1 LWEVE
6 DIPDGDRLFLRVHAN
21 DVRASGGK
29 LHPGVFREQR
39 GSMSVDWEK
48 YSTAEESRNRAR
60 HPERVGI
67 LALIAGYVRSIE
79 GLTVLHEPDEERRN
93 RAHSGVHGIFDPNC
107 LHSLTNGCWSLRFK
121 SFLRSFYSGKNS
133 SGPLQHPFQREPW
146 KRLFGF

>member
-93 RAHSGVHGIFDPNC
+93 RAHSGVHGIFDPAAANPEVRK
-107 LHSLTNGCWSLRFK
+107 TMI
-121 SFLRSFYSGKNS
+121 RSKLFALFNQW
-133 SGPLQHPFQREPW
+133 LLEP
-146 KRLFGF
+146 KVQVVPA